1 LVFFEKMEC
10 FEMKITVRHLVIA
23 TAWALSMAGPSAHAA
38 VIHGCYLE
46 KTGAL
51 RILVGANKQCS
62 SNERAID
69 WNQEGP
75 PGPPG
80 SAGPPGGQQPSS
92 WAIAAPAFVLPSG
105 RYVAVG
111 DLVSNNGASGGQIV
125 VPFTGK
131 ILATASV
138 SAQNNS
144 TNTVRVSCDLFIS
157 DGTGPQNGLD
167 NIGGGGSYTVG
178 QTDLYFGVVGVA
190 DKPAGTYNLVLQCN
204 SNFPDS
210 VTVRMGTLMV
220 WAAK

>member
-1 LVFFEKMEC
+1 MRKS
-10 FEMKITVRHLVIA
+10 ITVAVFTLAVFVSA
-23 TAWALSMAGPSAHAA
+23 CGQGQQGPK
-38 VIHGCYLE
+38 GE
-46 KTGAL
+46 
-51 RILVGANKQCS
+51 Q
-62 SNERAID
+62 
-69 WNQEGP
+69 GP
-75 PGPPG
+75 PGPQGAKGEQGPPG
-80 SAGPPGGQQPSS
+80 PQGAKGDQGPPGGQQPSS
-92 WAIAAPAFVLPSG
+92 WAIAAPAYVLPSG

-111 DLVSNNGASGGQIV
+111 DLVGNNAASGGQIV

-144 TNTVRVSCDLFIS
+144 TNTVRISCDLYIS
-157 DGTGPQNGLD
+157 DGTGPENGLE

-204 SNFPDS
+204 SNFADS

>member
-1 LVFFEKMEC
+1 MRKS
-10 FEMKITVRHLVIA
+10 ITVAVFTLAVF
-23 TAWALSMAGPSAHAA
+23 LSACGQGQQGPK
-38 VIHGCYLE
+38 GE
-46 KTGAL
+46 
-51 RILVGANKQCS
+51 Q
-62 SNERAID
+62 
-69 WNQEGP
+69 GP
-75 PGPPG
+75 PGPQGAKGEQGPPG
-80 SAGPPGGQQPSS
+80 PQGPPGGQQPSS
-92 WAIAAPAFVLPSG
+92 WAIAGPAHVLPSG

-204 SNFPDS
+204 CNFADS

>member
-1 LVFFEKMEC
+1 MRKPATLAVFTLAIF
-10 FEMKITVRHLVIA
+10 
-23 TAWALSMAGPSAHAA
+23 LSACGQGQQGPK
-38 VIHGCYLE
+38 GE
-46 KTGAL
+46 
-51 RILVGANKQCS
+51 Q
-62 SNERAID
+62 
-69 WNQEGP
+69 GP
-75 PGPPG
+75 PGPQGAKGEQGPPG
-80 SAGPPGGQQPSS
+80 PQGPPGGQQPSS
-92 WAIAAPAFVLPSG
+92 WAIAAAAYVLPSG

-131 ILATASV
+131 ILATASA

-157 DGTGPQNGLD
+157 DGTGPQNGLE

-204 SNFPDS
+204 SNFADS

>member
-1 LVFFEKMEC
+1 MRKS
-10 FEMKITVRHLVIA
+10 ITVAVFTLAVFV
-23 TAWALSMAGPSAHAA
+23 SAC
-38 VIHGCYLE
+38 GQ
-46 KTGAL
+46 G
-51 RILVGANKQCS
+51 Q
-62 SNERAID
+62 
-69 WNQEGP
+69 QGP
-75 PGPPG
+75 PGPQGAKGEQGQLGPQG
-80 SAGPPGGQQPSS
+80 PQGPPGPQGAKGDQGPPSGQQPSS
-92 WAIAAPAFVLPSG
+92 WAIAAPAYVLPSG

-111 DLVSNNGASGGQIV
+111 DLVGNNAASGGQIV

-144 TNTVRVSCDLFIS
+144 TNTVRISCDLYIS
-157 DGTGPQNGLD
+157 DGTGPENGLE

-190 DKPAGTYNLVLQCN
+190 DKAAGTYNLVLQCN
-204 SNFPDS
+204 SNFADS

>member
-1 LVFFEKMEC
+1 MRKSATVAVFTLAVF
-10 FEMKITVRHLVIA
+10 
-23 TAWALSMAGPSAHAA
+23 LSACGQGQQGPK
-38 VIHGCYLE
+38 GE
-46 KTGAL
+46 QGPPGPQGAK
-51 RILVGANKQCS
+51 GEQ
-62 SNERAID
+62 
-69 WNQEGP
+69 GP
-75 PGPPG
+75 PGPPAVAG
-80 SAGPPGGQQPSS
+80 AKGEQGQPGPQGPQGQQGPPGPQGAKGDQGPPGGQPSS
-92 WAIAAPAFVLPSG
+92 WAIAAPAYVLPSG
-105 RYVAVG
+105 RYAAVG

-131 ILATASV
+131 ILATASA

-144 TNTVRVSCDLFIS
+144 TNTARVSCDLFIS
-157 DGTGPQNGLD
+157 DGTGPQNGLE

-204 SNFPDS
+204 SNFADS

>member
-1 LVFFEKMEC
+1 MT
-10 FEMKITVRHLVIA
+10 KITVRHLVLA
-23 TAWALSMAGPSAHAA
+23 TAWALSMAGTNTHAA

-46 KTGAL
+46 KTGVL

-62 SNERAID
+62 SNERPID

-80 SAGPPGGQQPSS
+80 PSGPPGGQQPSS
-92 WAIAAPAFVLPSG
+92 WAIAAPPYVLPLG
-105 RYVAVG
+105 HYVAVG
-111 DLVSNNGASGGQIV
+111 DLTNNNGGSGGQIV

-138 SAQNNS
+138 SAHNS
-144 TNTVRVSCDLFIS
+144 STTTVRISCDLFIS

-220 WAAK
+220 WAAN